1 MKAIKRRRGQ
11 DAKEYLAQTGVTVVP
26 GKGVF
31 TVKPPSKPG
40 KKFRR
45 KSRIVSCG
53 NFQPKD
59 NAELN
64 YSGGAASDAVR
75 LAVAEASRRSW
86 QICTGDVCNA
96 FLRAPVPEGTK
107 LALRP
112 PGVLLRAGLAEP
124 GEVWEVLTALY
135 GFRTSPRWWSTYR
148 TKTMKEG
155 RTEEGLSF
163 HQGVA
168 DADTWQVKDDQGN
181 IVGLVIVYVD
191 DYLITADY
199 KTCLDVHQWFSTTW
213 QTRLVSLH
221 PRTRR

>member
-64 YSGGAASDAVR
+64 YSGGNQVGPQTT
-75 LAVAEASRRSW
+75 RSTTP
-86 QICTGDVCNA
+86 C
-96 FLRAPVPEGTK
+96 
-107 LALRP
+107 
-112 PGVLLRAGLAEP
+112 
-124 GEVWEVLTALY
+124 
-135 GFRTSPRWWSTYR
+135 RTS
-148 TKTMKEG
+148 
-155 RTEEGLSF
+155 
-163 HQGVA
+163 
-168 DADTWQVKDDQGN
+168 
-181 IVGLVIVYVD
+181 
-191 DYLITADY
+191 
-199 KTCLDVHQWFSTTW
+199 
-213 QTRLVSLH
+213 
-221 PRTRR
+221 

>member
-96 FLRAPVPEGTK
+96 FLRAPVPERTK

-124 GEVWEVLTALY
+124 GEVWEVLTSLY
-135 GFRTSPRWWSTYR
+135 GFRNLSKMVVYLRNKDNEGGAHRRRPILPPRGCRCGY
-148 TKTMKEG
+148 MAGEG
-155 RTEEGLSF
+155 
-163 HQGVA
+163 
-168 DADTWQVKDDQGN
+168 
-181 IVGLVIVYVD
+181 
-191 DYLITADY
+191 
-199 KTCLDVHQWFSTTW
+199 
-213 QTRLVSLH
+213 
-221 PRTRR
+221 